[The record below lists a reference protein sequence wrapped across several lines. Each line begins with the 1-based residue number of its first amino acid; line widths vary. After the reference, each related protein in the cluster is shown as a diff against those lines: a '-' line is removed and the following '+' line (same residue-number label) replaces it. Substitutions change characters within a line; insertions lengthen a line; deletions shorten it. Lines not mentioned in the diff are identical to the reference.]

1 MLSSGRIFGEARDL
15 RDSSQNWILIVD
27 GGGTKTSAFLVRLGP
42 ADHVDVAASVRA
54 GPANP
59 VSVGWQAAEESL
71 RQAFEG
77 LLGKFTPGRPSTP
90 KVDYAVLAIAGT
102 GREEIRSRVG
112 SWFANLAIAEC
123 FCLLPDVALLVA
135 GIGDLGVGIA
145 LVAGT
150 GSIAWGINSTGQVAR
165 TGGWGFFLDDVGGG
179 HWLGRQALQA
189 IVRAADGRA
198 RESSLTPS
206 ILHHFGLR
214 QVEELIPLSSRL
226 ASKPTLVA
234 ELAPIVLQGSSQGD
248 PVALNIV
255 DRASN
260 HLVEMVRCT
269 ARKLGWEAGGFP
281 LALGGGL
288 LEHSEELRQKVLKGL
303 EAKNC
308 PPATAALVHP
318 VTAAARLVG
327 HALAK
332 EDWPHWKN
340 VYWKGHSKI

>member
-1 MLSSGRIFGEARDL
+1 MK
-15 RDSSQNWILIVD
+15 DSSENRILIVD

-42 ADHVDVAASVRA
+42 ADHVDVVASIRA

-59 VSVGWQAAEESL
+59 VSVGWEVAEQNL

-77 LLGKFTPGRPSTP
+77 LLGRSSPGTSSTL
-90 KVDYAVLAIAGT
+90 KVNYAVLAIAGT
-102 GREEIRSRVG
+102 GREEVRSRMG
-112 SWFANLAIAEC
+112 AWFANLAIAER

-135 GIGDLGVGIA
+135 GIGDQGVGIA

-179 HWLGRQALQA
+179 YWLGRQALQA
-189 IVRAADGRA
+189 VVRAADGRGQ
-198 RESSLTPS
+198 ESSLTPS
-206 ILHHFGLR
+206 ILQHFGLR
-214 QVEELIPLSSRL
+214 QVEELVPLSSRL
-226 ASKPTLVA
+226 ASKPNLVA
-234 ELAPIVLQGSSQGD
+234 ELAPIVLQCSSQGD

-255 DRASN
+255 DRASD

-269 ARKLGWEAGGFP
+269 ARKLGWEVGGFP

-303 EAKNC
+303 KAKNC
-308 PPATAALVHP
+308 PPATAALVDP
-318 VTAAARLVG
+318 VTAAVQLVR
-327 HALAK
+327 HAVAE

-340 VYWKGHSKI
+340 VYWKGHPKI